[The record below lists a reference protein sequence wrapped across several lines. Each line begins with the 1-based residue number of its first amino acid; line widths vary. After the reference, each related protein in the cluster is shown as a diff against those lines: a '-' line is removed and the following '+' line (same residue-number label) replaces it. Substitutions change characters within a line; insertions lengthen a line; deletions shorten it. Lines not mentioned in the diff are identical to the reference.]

1 MPNKWSRVIKEPS
14 GSQAI
19 EPWEMVD
26 LEAERLARE
35 EANKE
40 KEPPHDCSLLQQEAF
55 EAGVQVGIQQGRDE
69 AKGPAEAEM
78 KRAMDLVTQVEQLR
92 LDAARQA
99 ESDIVELAMAV
110 ARKVVH
116 REAAID
122 PDIVVT
128 QVHRIITCMAEKGL
142 ICVRVNPKEVDHLQ
156 SFDSSFTGADGKR
169 VRLRIEGDENIQL
182 GGCVV
187 DSSQYFIDATLEK
200 QLEEIWLE
208 MMMSHARAEP
218 PPAS

>member
-1 MPNKWSRVIKEPS
+1 MPNKWSKVIKEPS
-14 GSQAI
+14 ASQAI
-19 EPWEMVD
+19 EPWDMVD
-26 LEAERLARE
+26 LEAERLAG
-35 EANKE
+35 E

-78 KRAMDLVTQVEQLR
+78 KRAMDLVSQVEQLR

-99 ESDIVELAMAV
+99 ESDIGELAMAV
-110 ARKVVH
+110 ARKVIH
-116 REAAID
+116 REAAVD

-128 QVHRIITCMAEKGL
+128 QVHQSITCMEEKGL
-142 ICVRVNPKEVDHLQ
+142 IWVRVNPKEVDHLQ
-156 SFDSSFTGADGKR
+156 NFHSSFTGADGKH
-169 VRLRIEGDENIQL
+169 VSLRIEGDENVSP

-187 DSSQYFIDATLEK
+187 ESSQYFIDATLEK

-208 MMMSHARAEP
+208 LMMSHARAEP
-218 PPAS
+218 PPAP